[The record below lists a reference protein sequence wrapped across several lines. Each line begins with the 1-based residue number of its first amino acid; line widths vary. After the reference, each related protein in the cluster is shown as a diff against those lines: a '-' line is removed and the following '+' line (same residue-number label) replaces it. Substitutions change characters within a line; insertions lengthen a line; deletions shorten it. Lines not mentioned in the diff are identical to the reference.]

1 MRYKVRVKV
10 NGKWCDYGEA
20 NSNAGFV
27 ARAIEEE
34 VFNCEDIQFIEQ

>member
-1 MRYKVRVKV
+1 MQFKVRVKV
-10 NGKWCDYGEA
+10 KGKWRDYGYA
-20 NSNAGFV
+20 SGNDGFI